1 MDDVTRLHSCTHIIQ
16 SLVNFGCVRQAHINR
31 MRYFAAWNN
40 NEAAQ
45 RMCSLF
51 RDTRVG
57 SGGHPPAPYCSPRCP
72 SHAVGTSPVYLS
84 VGFFF
89 LFARKNHEGFRAR
102 FASSKV
108 SVRCGASIRKLFKIT
123 YILRGELRMRAFE
136 RVFLF
141 LVLFRSSSL
150 SFSSSLS
157 LFLFF

>member
-1 MDDVTRLHSCTHIIQ
+1 
-16 SLVNFGCVRQAHINR
+16 
-31 MRYFAAWNN
+31 MR
-40 NEAAQ
+40 
-45 RMCSLF
+45 SLF
-51 RDTRVG
+51 RDTPVPGVG
-57 SGGHPPAPYCSPRCP
+57 GGHPFSPPRRPRRPCP

-141 LVLFRSSSL
+141 SVLFRSLHL
-150 SFSSSLS
+150 SPSPVPSVS
-157 LFLFF
+157 LFFLTRANGKFFVSLMHELRNCIAPRLPCTP

>member
-1 MDDVTRLHSCTHIIQ
+1 MCALCSVIPQCRE
-16 SLVNFGCVRQAHINR
+16 LV
-31 MRYFAAWNN
+31 AATIP
-40 NEAAQ
+40 
-45 RMCSLF
+45 F
-51 RDTRVG
+51 
-57 SGGHPPAPYCSPRCP
+57 PPSPPPRRPRP

-141 LVLFRSSSL
+141 PILFRSLHL
-150 SFSSSLS
+150 SPSPAPSVS
-157 LFLFF
+157 LFFLTRANGKFFVSLMHELRNCIAPRLPCTP